1 MAKDEVDKRV
11 RAAAAT
17 LELAHLLER
26 RPRELSGGQR
36 QRVAMGRAIVRNPKV
51 FLFDEPLSNLDA
63 KLRGQMRVQIKNLQ
77 RSIGVTSVYVTHD
90 QLEAMTMADILVVM
104 NAGRIEQAGAPLD
117 VYARPAST
125 FVASF
130 IGAPPMNLVPVAGN
144 EAFGGGAGAKPPAG
158 ATTVGFRPEDA
169 TTIADKSGAPTP
181 AGTLVLDAVV
191 EGVEPVGAESFL
203 HCKTAGTIVI
213 LRVPGRTVCQPGDRL
228 VVRVAPDHLHWFDVD
243 GRRLGD

>member
-1 MAKDEVDKRV
+1 MN
-11 RAAAAT
+11 
-17 LELAHLLER
+17 
-26 RPRELSGGQR
+26 GGQVE
-36 QRVAMGRAIVRNPKV
+36 QVGNPLAIYEK
-51 FLFDEPLSNLDA
+51 
-63 KLRGQMRVQIKNLQ
+63 
-77 RSIGVTSVYVTHD
+77 
-90 QLEAMTMADILVVM
+90 
-104 NAGRIEQAGAPLD
+104 
-117 VYARPAST
+117 PATT

-169 TTIADKSGAPTP
+169 TTISDTSGAPTP
-181 AGTLVLDAVV
+181 AGTLGLDAVV

-228 VVRVAPDHLHWFDVD
+228 VVRGAPDHLHRFDVD